1 MISHLISNS
10 IGWRY
15 SLHNV
20 VKSIR
25 NSHILNNIT
34 LMDNVCEMSRK
45 VLQNKHNDYTL
56 KFKLA
61 ELKHFSAKKAL
72 LTVEVQFRYSPQ

>member
-61 ELKHFSAKKAL
+61 DFSAKKAL